1 MLTEDFPVAFDFVKV
16 MKSPKEAVLKFGPQW
31 EMYIFLCILLLY
43 ANSTLS
49 TPAFSQYPEA
59 YNKWG

>member
-1 MLTEDFPVAFDFVKV
+1 MLTEDFPVAFDFGGFHNFH
-16 MKSPKEAVLKFGPQW
+16 KEAVLKFGPQW